1 MFAICSFLQSCQK
14 EDIPQLSF
22 IGDSIVEVWDVQ
34 EYFPSYYTKNYG
46 RSSTGTGYIIE
57 HSGQFIGKDLVVLT
71 GGNDMEAVMEQMEG
85 AGPSGQDVVM
95 KDYTYYYVQTIN
107 GLQARRV
114 YLYSLLPLG
123 EGQGEDIDER
133 NQLVVQLNAFISQEA
148 LKRGWVYIN
157 AYTPLL
163 KDNRLNPEFSRDG
176 RHLNRHGYDVLA
188 QLLRQH
194 L

>member
-57 HSGQFIGKDLVVLT
+57 HSGQFMGKDLVVLT

-85 AGPSGQDVVM
+85 EGPSGQDVVM
-95 KDYTYYYVQTIN
+95 KDYT
-107 GLQARRV
+107 
-114 YLYSLLPLG
+114 
-123 EGQGEDIDER
+123 
-133 NQLVVQLNAFISQEA
+133 
-148 LKRGWVYIN
+148 
-157 AYTPLL
+157 
-163 KDNRLNPEFSRDG
+163 
-176 RHLNRHGYDVLA
+176 
-188 QLLRQH
+188 
-194 L
+194 